1 MWSTF
6 LRRVGIIAIATWR
19 SKMVRKFVLTQSK
32 KAAQKGLWDYV
43 VSRREQQ
50 QEENAPTHTHSPTA
64 TRIPI
69 TFE

>member
-6 LRRVGIIAIATWR
+6 LRRAGIVAIMTWR
-19 SKMVRKFVLTQSK
+19 SKTVRKFVLSQGK
-32 KAAQKGLWDYV
+32 KVAQKGLWDYV

-50 QEENAPTHTHSPTA
+50 AENTPNHSPTA

-69 TFE
+69 TYE